1 MYIDTHV
8 NMYIVNLDRTH
19 VWQSSWTHD
28 GKVYGFGGF
37 GSAPVEAED
46 DEDYPSY
53 MKVVVEYYGV
63 TSRCWNNQVSQ
74 YAKAQQLSFR
84 CVCVL
89 IYFCEKIH
97 L

>member
-1 MYIDTHV
+1 
-8 NMYIVNLDRTH
+8 MYIVNLDRTH